1 MQKAIIS
8 HPAKAFRQDMLKDK
22 PKEVFPFE
30 GAGTD
35 VAGAAFDIFKG
46 DMAIFIGNDVVFGDD
61 APV

>member
-1 MQKAIIS
+1 
-8 HPAKAFRQDMLKDK
+8 MLKDK

-30 GAGTD
+30 GAVTD